1 MREENWG
8 HCEFQTFPYI
18 NLQTVSNLI
27 EKADFEI
34 IGFEAINTGEISPE
48 EDVNVDIQVKL
59 KKLKVDF
66 T

>member
-1 MREENWG
+1 M
-8 HCEFQTFPYI
+8 
-18 NLQTVSNLI
+18 SNLI

-59 KKLKVDF
+59 KKLKVDV

>member
-18 NLQTVSNLI
+18 KLQVVSNLI
-27 EKADFEI
+27 EKADFKI
-34 IGFEAINTGEISPE
+34 IGFEAINTDEISPE
-48 EDVNVDIQVKL
+48 LDVNIDIQVKL
-59 KKLKVDF
+59 KKLKVDV